1 MDMKRII
8 IFTALILFIPFI
20 IVNFFNV
27 DKKEKIK
34 LKYESNIIIR
44 VKRLSSNEIEYLPLE
59 EYIVGVLAGE
69 MPIYF
74 EKEAFKAQAVAAR
87 SYALKKIEYNKD
99 NEYDVVDSVLNQVYL
114 DNYYLKE
121 AWQDEY
127 LDNINKLR
135 EIVNETSLEYLD
147 YNGEVVDALFFSTSN
162 GYTENASLVFNI
174 DLPYLQS
181 VTSMWDSSTSSAF
194 RSTKKISIDEFY
206 SSLNLEYSNTLDFKV
221 LRRSSTNRILN
232 LSINGIEF
240 TGKEVYDKLGLK
252 SMDFSLKQDGNNIII
267 DTVGYGHGV
276 GMSQYGAEGMALEGY
291 SYKDI
296 LSHYYVGT
304 SIKKIEN

>member
-1 MDMKRII
+1 MKKIILFTVII
-8 IFTALILFIPFI
+8 IFIPF
-20 IVNFFNV
+20 VVVTFFKV
-27 DKKEKIK
+27 DKKEEIK
-34 LKYESNIIIR
+34 LNYESNTIIR
-44 VKRLSSNEIEYLPLE
+44 VKRLSSSEIEYLPFE

-74 EKEAFKAQAVAAR
+74 EKEALKAQAVAAR

-114 DNYYLKE
+114 DNQYLKE
-121 AWQDEY
+121 AWGNKY
-127 LDNINKLR
+127 VDNINKLR
-135 EIVNETSLEYLD
+135 EVVNDTSLEYLD
-147 YNGEVVDALFFSTSN
+147 YNGEVIDALFFSTSN
-162 GYTENASLVFNI
+162 GYTENSSLVFNI

-194 RSTKKISIDEFY
+194 RSTKKISSSDFY
-206 SSLNLEYSNTLDFKV
+206 SSLGLEKSNILNFKV
-221 LRRSSTNRILN
+221 LKRSSTNRILN
-232 LSINGIEF
+232 LSINGTEF
-240 TGKEVYDKLGLK
+240 TGRELYDKLGLK
-252 SMDFSLKQDGNNIII
+252 STDFSLKQDGDTIII

-304 SIKKIEN
+304 SFKKLLN

>member
-1 MDMKRII
+1 MKKIILFTVII
-8 IFTALILFIPFI
+8 IFIPF
-20 IVNFFNV
+20 VVVTFFKV
-27 DKKEKIK
+27 DKKEEIK
-34 LKYESNIIIR
+34 LNYESNTIIR
-44 VKRLSSNEIEYLPLE
+44 VKRLSSSEIEYLPFE

-74 EKEAFKAQAVAAR
+74 EKEALKAQAVAAR

-99 NEYDVVDSVLNQVYL
+99 NDYDVVDSVLNQVYL

-121 AWQDEY
+121 AWGNKY
-127 LDNINKLR
+127 VDNINKLR
-135 EIVNETSLEYLD
+135 EVVNDTSLEYLD
-147 YNGEVVDALFFSTSN
+147 YNGEVIDALFFSTSN
-162 GYTENASLVFNI
+162 GYTENSSLVFNI

-181 VTSMWDSSTSSAF
+181 VTSMWDSSTSSSF
-194 RSTKKISIDEFY
+194 KSTKKISSSDFY
-206 SSLNLEYSNTLDFKV
+206 SSLGLEKSNTLNFKV
-221 LRRSSTNRILN
+221 LKRSSTNRILN
-232 LSINGIEF
+232 LNINGTEF
-240 TGKEVYDKLGLK
+240 TGRELYDKLGLK
-252 SMDFSLKQDGNNIII
+252 STDFSLKQDGDTIII

-304 SIKKIEN
+304 SIKKLLN

>member
-1 MDMKRII
+1 MKKII
-8 IFTALILFIPFI
+8 IFTALILFIPFV
-20 IVNFFNV
+20 IVNFFDV
-27 DKKEKIK
+27 DKKEEIK
-34 LKYESNIIIR
+34 LRYESNIIIR

-121 AWQDEY
+121 AWQDKY

-291 SYKDI
+291 SYRDI

>member
-1 MDMKRII
+1 MKKII
-8 IFTALILFIPFI
+8 IFTALILFIPFV

-27 DKKEKIK
+27 DKKEEIK
-34 LKYESNIIIR
+34 LRYESNIIIR
-44 VKRLSSNEIEYLPLE
+44 VKRLNSNEIEYLPLE

-99 NEYDVVDSVLNQVYL
+99 SEYDVVDSVINQVYL

-121 AWQDEY
+121 AWQDKY

-291 SYKDI
+291 SYRDI

>member
-1 MDMKRII
+1 MKKII
-8 IFTALILFIPFI
+8 IFTALILFIPFV
-20 IVNFFNV
+20 IVNFFDV
-27 DKKEKIK
+27 DKKEEIK
-34 LKYESNIIIR
+34 LRYESNIIIR
-44 VKRLSSNEIEYLPLE
+44 VKRLNSNEIEYLPLE

-87 SYALKKIEYNKD
+87 SYVLKKIEYNKD

-114 DNYYLKE
+114 DNSYLKE
-121 AWQDEY
+121 AWQDKY

>member
-1 MDMKRII
+1 MKKII
-8 IFTALILFIPFI
+8 IFTALILFIPFV
-20 IVNFFNV
+20 IVNFFDV
-27 DKKEKIK
+27 DKKEEIK
-34 LKYESNIIIR
+34 LRYESNIIIR
-44 VKRLSSNEIEYLPLE
+44 VKRLNSNEIEYLPLE

>member
-1 MDMKRII
+1 MKKII
-8 IFTALILFIPFI
+8 IFTALILFIPFV
-20 IVNFFNV
+20 IVNFFDV
-27 DKKEKIK
+27 DKKEEIK
-34 LKYESNIIIR
+34 LRYESNIIIR

-74 EKEAFKAQAVAAR
+74 EKEGFKAQVVAAR

-99 NEYDVVDSVLNQVYL
+99 SEYDVVDSVINQVYL

-121 AWQDEY
+121 VWQDKY

-162 GYTENASLVFNI
+162 GYTEKASLVFNI

-206 SSLNLEYSNTLDFKV
+206 SSLNLEYSNTLNFKV
-221 LRRSSTNRILN
+221 LKRSSTNRILN

-304 SIKKIEN
+304 SIKKIKN

>member
-1 MDMKRII
+1 MKKII
-8 IFTALILFIPFI
+8 IFTALILFIPFV
-20 IVNFFNV
+20 IVNFFDV
-27 DKKEKIK
+27 DKKEEIK
-34 LKYESNIIIR
+34 LRYESNIIIR
-44 VKRLSSNEIEYLPLE
+44 VKRLNSNEIEYLPLE

-87 SYALKKIEYNKD
+87 SYALKKTEYNKD

-121 AWQDEY
+121 AWQDKY

-221 LRRSSTNRILN
+221 LKRSSTNRILN
-232 LSINGIEF
+232 LTINGIEF

-252 SMDFSLKQDGNNIII
+252 SMDFSLRQDGKNIII

-291 SYKDI
+291 SYRDI

-304 SIKKIEN
+304 SIKKIKN